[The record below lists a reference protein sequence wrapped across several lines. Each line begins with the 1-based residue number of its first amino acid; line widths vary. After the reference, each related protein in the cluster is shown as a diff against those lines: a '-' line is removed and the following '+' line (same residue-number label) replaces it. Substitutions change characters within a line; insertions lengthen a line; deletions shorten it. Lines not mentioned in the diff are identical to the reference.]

1 MKFTKLTSVALLGA
15 ALLTGTVA
23 CSKSNNNSAPKTTTQ
38 KSVTSSHVSHD
49 SESAMN
55 KQSQKDKI
63 QINISQQE
71 AIDKFNQQFNN
82 KKIKSIELSREGKQY
97 YYEIEGFDSTNE
109 YSVNINAETGQI
121 GHVHSEKLDHDDR
134 NQKALALRGAIS
146 RDDASRIAE
155 EHVKGTSEEWK
166 LEQDEDTGKTY
177 WEVTVKNGHQETDV
191 KINAHTREIISTE
204 HDD

>member
-1 MKFTKLTSVALLGA
+1 MKFTKLTSIALLSA

-23 CSKSNNNSAPKTTTQ
+23 CSKQDNSTAKTTTQ
-38 KSVTSSHVSHD
+38 KSVTSSKVTHN
-49 SESAMN
+49 SESAMS
-55 KQSQKDKI
+55 KQTQKDNI
-63 QINISQQE
+63 QIKLSQQE
-71 AIDKFNQQFNN
+71 AIDKFHQQFSG
-82 KKIKSIELSREGKQY
+82 KQLKSIELNREGKHY
-97 YYEIEGFDSTNE
+97 LYEIEGFDSNNE

-134 NQKALALRGAIS
+134 KQKALDFKGTIS

-155 EHVKGTSEEWK
+155 EHIKGTSEEWK

-177 WEVTVKNGHQETDV
+177 WEVKVKNGHQETEV
-191 KINAHTREIISTE
+191 KINAHTKEVISTE

>member
-1 MKFTKLTSVALLGA
+1 MKFTKLTSIALLSA

-23 CSKSNNNSAPKTTTQ
+23 CSKQDNSTAKTTTQ
-38 KSVTSSHVSHD
+38 KSVTSSKVTHN
-49 SESAMN
+49 SESAMS
-55 KQSQKDKI
+55 KQTQKDNI
-63 QINISQQE
+63 QIKLSQQE
-71 AIDKFNQQFNN
+71 AIDKFHQQFSG
-82 KKIKSIELSREGKQY
+82 KQLKSIELNREGKHY
-97 YYEIEGFDSTNE
+97 LYEIEGFDSNNE

-134 NQKALALRGAIS
+134 NQKALDFKGTIS

-155 EHVKGTSEEWK
+155 EHIKGTSEEWK

-191 KINAHTREIISTE
+191 KINAHTREIILTE

>member
-1 MKFTKLTSVALLGA
+1 MKFTKLTSVALLSVT
-15 ALLTGTVA
+15 LLTTVVA
-23 CSKSNNNSAPKTTTQ
+23 CSKQNDTATTTQ
-38 KSVTSSHVSHD
+38 KSVTSSKVTHN
-49 SESAMN
+49 SESAVS
-55 KQSQKDKI
+55 KQSRKDNI
-63 QINISQQE
+63 QIKLSQQE

-97 YYEIEGFDSTNE
+97 YYEIEGFDSSNE
-109 YSVNINAETGQI
+109 YSVNINAESGQL

>member
-1 MKFTKLTSVALLGA
+1 MKFTKLTSVALLSA
-15 ALLTGTVA
+15 TLLTTVVA
-23 CSKSNNNSAPKTTTQ
+23 CSKQNDTATTTQ
-38 KSVTSSHVSHD
+38 KSVTSSKVTHN
-49 SESAMN
+49 SESAVS
-55 KQSQKDKI
+55 KQSRKDNI
-63 QINISQQE
+63 QIKLSQQE

-97 YYEIEGFDSTNE
+97 YYEIEGFDSSNE
-109 YSVNINAETGQI
+109 YSVNINAESGQL

-134 NQKALALRGAIS
+134 NQRALALRGAIS

-191 KINAHTREIISTE
+191 KINAHSREIISTE

>member
-1 MKFTKLTSVALLGA
+1 MKFTKLTSIALLSA

-23 CSKSNNNSAPKTTTQ
+23 CSKQDNSTAKTTTQ
-38 KSVTSSHVSHD
+38 KSVTSSKVTHN
-49 SESAMN
+49 SESAMS
-55 KQSQKDKI
+55 KQTQKDNI
-63 QINISQQE
+63 QIKLSQQE
-71 AIDKFNQQFNN
+71 AIDKVHQQFSG
-82 KKIKSIELSREGKQY
+82 KQLKSIELNREGKHY
-97 YYEIEGFDSTNE
+97 LYEIEGFDSNNE

-134 NQKALALRGAIS
+134 NQKALDFKGTIS

-155 EHVKGTSEEWK
+155 EHIKGTSEEWK

-177 WEVTVKNGHQETDV
+177 WEVKVKNGHQETEV
-191 KINAHTREIISTE
+191 KINAHTKEVISTE

>member
-1 MKFTKLTSVALLGA
+1 MKFTKLTSIALLSA

-23 CSKSNNNSAPKTTTQ
+23 CSKQDNSTAKTTTQ
-38 KSVTSSHVSHD
+38 KSVTSSKVTHN
-49 SESAMN
+49 SESAMS
-55 KQSQKDKI
+55 KQTQKDNI
-63 QINISQQE
+63 QIKLSQQE
-71 AIDKFNQQFNN
+71 AIDKFHQQFSG
-82 KKIKSIELSREGKQY
+82 KQLKSIELNREGKHY
-97 YYEIEGFDSTNE
+97 LYEIEGFDSTNE

-134 NQKALALRGAIS
+134 NQKALDFKGTIS

-155 EHVKGTSEEWK
+155 EHIKGTSEEWK

-177 WEVTVKNGHQETDV
+177 WEVKVKNGHQETEV
-191 KINAHTREIISTE
+191 KINAYTKEVISTE

>member
-1 MKFTKLTSVALLGA
+1 MKFTKLTSVALLSA
-15 ALLTGTVA
+15 TLLTTVVA
-23 CSKSNNNSAPKTTTQ
+23 CSKQNDTATTTQ
-38 KSVTSSHVSHD
+38 KSVTSSKVTHN
-49 SESAMN
+49 SESAVS
-55 KQSQKDKI
+55 KQSRKDNI
-63 QINISQQE
+63 QIKLSQQE

-97 YYEIEGFDSTNE
+97 YYEIEGFDSSNE
-109 YSVNINAETGQI
+109 YSVNINAESGQL

-191 KINAHTREIISTE
+191 KINAHTREIILTE